1 MTALPRTTFSALRL
15 WVLAWFVAS
24 MGVAIA
30 SPLVHP
36 QSIEVICSG
45 AGTIKLLVQTDDGT
59 VEMGAMGMDCPLCS
73 TASAPPPP
81 PR

>member
-1 MTALPRTTFSALRL
+1 MTALRTFSALRL

-30 SPLVHP
+30 PPLVPP
-36 QSIEVICSG
+36 QAFEVICSG

-59 VEMGAMGMDCPLCS
+59 VEMGAMGTSRSRKELL
-73 TASAPPPP
+73 SAP
-81 PR
+81 

>member
-1 MTALPRTTFSALRL
+1 MTALRTFSALRL

-36 QSIEVICSG
+36 QAFEVICSG
-45 AGTIKLLVQTDDGT
+45 TGAIKLLVQSRPT
-59 VEMGAMGMDCPLCS
+59 MAPS
-73 TASAPPPP
+73 KWAQWAWTARCAPPPAPRP
-81 PR
+81 PHR